1 MKNQREIIMEHLKK
15 FGSITPIE
23 ALYEYGIMR
32 LASRI
37 CELRKM
43 GANIQDETFYYTNRV
58 GQQKHFSK
66 YFLENC

>member
-1 MKNQREIIMEHLKK
+1 MKNQREIIMEHLKR

-23 ALYEYGIMR
+23 ALQEYGIMR
-32 LASRI
+32 LASRV

-43 GANIQDETFYYTNRV
+43 GADIQDETIFYTNRL

-66 YFLENC
+66 YFLKI